1 MPNISLKA
9 NVAIPQEKEIA
20 IKTKFGKAISLLSG
34 KSEAWLMCSI
44 EENCHIYFQ
53 GKDAPAA
60 FIQVQVFGKI
70 NPSQA
75 EELTAEIC
83 NIIESELSIPQNRVY
98 VKYEEVSLWGWNG
111 GNF

>member
-1 MPNISLKA
+1 MPNISTKV
-9 NVAIPQEKEIA
+9 NVEISKEKEIA
-20 IKTKFGKAISLLSG
+20 LKTKLGKAISLLSG
-34 KSEAWLMCSI
+34 KSEAWLMCSF
-44 EENCHIYFQ
+44 EDNCRLYFQ

-60 FIQVQVFGKI
+60 FVEVQVFGKI

-75 EELTAEIC
+75 DALTAEIC
-83 NIIESELSIPQNRVY
+83 NIIEGELDIAQDRIY